1 MKKVLLGLALLTASA
16 FAEVRTISGELISVA
31 KEADLNATEV
41 LLTNGGGVHFTQT
54 LTLSNTYTF
63 DGTGVLSVA
72 SGKTLTAKK
81 ANVLGNTL
89 GHTLVKDGP
98 GTLLVG
104 DMLGVVNIPTR
115 WIVKQGIMQNFDS
128 GSMYGNHSTTTTNL
142 TIEVLEG
149 ATLKFGYSHSPMGPL
164 VLTGGN
170 FDADVAGNN
179 ATWGNVAF
187 KGGVVAHPST
197 TPSLIRLRDWAHLN
211 HCNTDCTFTVDA
223 GARLIVDGIL
233 RDGQNQAANA
243 FMNCVLIKDGGGEL
257 ILTKAAAWTGGTKLR
272 GGIITVSDPK
282 ALGNGTLRVEGDATI
297 SVLPGCQFVCPPLA
311 VSGTHT
317 LTFVG
322 DGTVTLPE
330 GVPAGLTVVN
340 QTSGLRT
347 SPIVGNTLYLNGG
360 DLVVDVPAGETQ
372 TVTAI
377 DSSLFPQIRVN
388 LTKTGGGTLVLPNQ
402 DNTSYLKEIKITGG
416 LIQMAAANNFGVGDV
431 TIAGGGLRV
440 AASFTPNRKLIFNGS
455 GSLDIAEGKALTV
468 SSNYFHTVNATI
480 DKTGAGDLILSGKH
494 YPLTSNNMKIHAFGG
509 TVQLGG
515 DFSNHAG
522 FPTQSFEMEE
532 GTKLISDTTHVPMG
546 NVTLRGAK
554 MVTSSYLNTIPQA
567 DNASGLVS
575 AEFERV
581 SRWNGFS
588 LNGTITVE
596 PSPNQIPSRIESHYS
611 VALAHANY
619 ITTFDVKAG
628 AVLEVDALLQPGENA
643 GATAVQTT
651 TLVKDG
657 AGELVLKQPCGADNL
672 VFNDGTITLE
682 KFARFASSTK
692 LVTSP
697 HAKFKLLDGAVLPTG
712 FSTASPTSIAA
723 TADVW
728 MDASRLTAE
737 DGASVESVPNLGA
750 SGGSFSRFTWSGN
763 GFTSAGVPR
772 VKRNSINGLPTLFF
786 NGSQALALTTYTN
799 RTQHAHIFFVAKA
812 EKWTYNVGHTGYWSG
827 PMSLGNFTMTGDDN
841 NCSECISWQHNNSSY
856 ANFATFATG
865 GFNATY
871 SNMAVERP
879 YLLSTER
886 TPSAK
891 ITSTYTS
898 AAANKVTQSGT
909 ISSRTYLDLT
919 LVAIG
924 GRLTTGGA
932 PQVKGTAV
940 DAYGYATND
949 GNRMFVGQL
958 GEVLVFTRSLS
969 EAEVEAIEGY
979 LRHKWFNGPDPSA
992 GQTAAEVGQFTIEV
1006 PEEATA
1012 AVAGGVRS
1020 SASGGSAAFT
1030 KTGAGALELAGQFA
1044 AAGGS
1049 LDVDQGSVDFV
1060 GSNILSRAQVWFDAT
1075 DASTLTL
1082 SADNTVLSVR
1092 NKGSLG
1098 GDFGQCPGA
1107 GSTPV
1112 PLPKYVAESPLN
1124 NLPAVVFDNNSVL
1137 KLPIEHYTTTN
1148 RNVHIYAVMQR
1159 AAYNDQ
1165 PGLGRWNG
1173 AYSVNSTVATGE
1185 GATAIHIE
1193 NPADK
1198 TLRVSSGNDSYSV
1211 TMPFSPS
1218 DMPHLLIQRSM
1229 KLNTWFGIESATKR
1243 HAWSFKNPANGKFD
1257 FNFVL
1262 VGGRSDGGNGGRA
1275 QWSATNN
1282 TNNRMW
1288 SGHLGEFILFY
1299 QPLPYA
1305 EEKALLAYL
1314 RKKWLNVGTA
1324 SSEPPA
1330 VLSGNYGPAAVD
1342 NLGLSMDEGTTL
1354 VSSAPSFAL
1363 SSIESGANVT
1373 WVRDWRGALEGF
1385 AFGDVAGT
1393 MSFGPAQTL
1402 QVVTAPEKTAKL
1414 FGGSHQA
1421 SLENWTIVGD
1431 DTSDNSLKNRQ
1442 DGIWLVRACGTM
1454 VFFR

>member
-1 MKKVLLGLALLTASA
+1 MKTVLVGLALLTASA

-31 KEADLNATEV
+31 KEAELNATEV
-41 LLTNGGGVHFTQT
+41 KLTNGGGIHFTET
-54 LTLSNTYTF
+54 LTLNNTYTF
-63 DGTGVLSVA
+63 DGIGVLSVA

-81 ANVLGNTL
+81 AKVLGNTI

-98 GTLLVG
+98 GTLFVG
-104 DMLGVVNIPTR
+104 DLLGVVNIPTR
-115 WIVKQGIMQNFDS
+115 WVVKQGTIQNVDG

-149 ATLKFGYSHSPMGPL
+149 ATLKFGNSHSPMGPL
-164 VLTGGN
+164 VLTGGT

-187 KGGVVAHPST
+187 KGGVVAHPSS
-197 TPSLIRLRDWAHLN
+197 TPSWIRLRDWAHLN
-211 HCNTDCTFTVDA
+211 HCNPDCTFTVDA
-223 GARLIVDGIL
+223 GARLIVDGTL
-233 RDGQNQAANA
+233 RDGQNLAANA
-243 FMNCVLIKDGGGEL
+243 FMNCVLTKDGGGEL
-257 ILTKAAAWTGGTKLR
+257 VLTDAAAWTGGTTLR
-272 GGIITVSDPK
+272 GGTITVADPK
-282 ALGNGTLRVEGDATI
+282 ALGSGTLRVEGDATI
-297 SVLPGCQFVCPPLA
+297 SVLPGCQFICPPLA
-311 VSGTHT
+311 VNGAHT

-322 DGTVTLPE
+322 DGAVTLPE
-330 GVPAGLTVVN
+330 EVPANLTVLD
-340 QTSGLRT
+340 QTINLRT
-347 SPIVGNTLYLNGG
+347 SPIVGTTLSLNGG
-360 DLVVDVPAGETQ
+360 DLVIDVPTGETQ
-372 TVTAI
+372 TITMI
-377 DSSLFPQIRVN
+377 ESPLFPQIRVN

-416 LIQMAAANNFGVGDV
+416 LVQVAAANNFGTGNV

-455 GSLDIAEGKALTV
+455 GSLDIAAGKALTV

-480 DKTGAGDLILSGKH
+480 DKTGEGDLILSGNH
-494 YPLTSNNMKIHAFGG
+494 APLTSNNMKIHAFGG
-509 TVQLGG
+509 TVQINGNFG
-515 DFSNHAG
+515 AHSV

-532 GTKLISDTTHVPMG
+532 GTKLISNTTHVPMG

-554 MVTSSYLNTIPQA
+554 MVATEYLLTIAPI
-567 DNASGLVS
+567 DNASGLAS

-596 PSPNQIPSRIESHYS
+596 PSPNQIPSRIEAHY
-611 VALAHANY
+611 ALGLAHANF

-628 AVLEVDALLQPGENA
+628 AVLEVDALLQPGENT

-657 AGELVLKQPCGADNL
+657 AGELVLKQPCGMDNL

-697 HAKFKLLDGAVLPTG
+697 RAKFKLLDGAVLPTG
-712 FSTASPTSIAA
+712 FSTASPASIAA

-750 SGGSFSRFTWSGN
+750 SGGSFTRFTWSGG
-763 GFTSAGVPR
+763 GFTSAGIPR

-799 RTQHAHIFFVAKA
+799 RTQHAHVFFVAKA
-812 EKWTYNVGHTGYWSG
+812 EKWTSGVGHTGYWSA
-827 PMSLGNFTMTGDDN
+827 PLCLGNFTMTGDDC
-841 NCSECISWQHNNSSY
+841 NCNECLSWQHNQSAY
-856 ANFATFATG
+856 ANFTTYAAG
-865 GFNATY
+865 GFTAAY

-879 YLLSTER
+879 YLLATER
-886 TPSAK
+886 TASAK

-898 AAANKVTQSGT
+898 AAADKVTQSGAIAT
-909 ISSRTYLDLT
+909 RTYLDLT

-932 PQVKGTAV
+932 PQVKSTAV
-940 DAYGYATND
+940 DAYGYATDD

-958 GEVLVFTRSLS
+958 GEVLIFTRMLS
-969 EAEVEAIEGY
+969 DAEVEAIEGY
-979 LRHKWFNGPDPSA
+979 LRHKWFNAPEPSA
-992 GQTAAEVGQFTIEV
+992 GQTDAEAGQFTVEV
-1006 PEEATA
+1006 PENATA

-1020 SASGGSAAFT
+1020 SAPGGSAAFT
-1030 KTGAGALELAGQFA
+1030 KTGAGALQLAGPFA
-1044 AAGGS
+1044 AAGGA

-1060 GSNILSRAQVWFDAT
+1060 GSNILSRAQVWFDAA

-1082 SADNTVLSVR
+1082 SADNTVQSVR

-1107 GSTPV
+1107 GGTLV

-1124 NLPAVVFDNNSVL
+1124 KLPAVVFDNNSVL

-1185 GATAIHIE
+1185 GATSIHIE
-1193 NPADK
+1193 NSANM

-1218 DMPHLLIQRSM
+1218 DVPHLLIQRSM
-1229 KLNTWFGIESATKR
+1229 KLNTWFGMESATKR
-1243 HAWSFKNPANGKFD
+1243 QAWSFKNPANGKFD

-1262 VGGRSDGGNGGRA
+1262 VGGRSYGEDGGRA
-1275 QWSATNN
+1275 QWSSTNN
-1282 TNNRMW
+1282 SNNRMW
-1288 SGHLGEFILFY
+1288 CGHLGEFILFY

-1330 VLSGNYGPAAVD
+1330 VLSGNYGSAALD
-1342 NLGLSMDEGTTL
+1342 NMGLAMGEGTTL

-1363 SSIESGANVT
+1363 SSIASGANVT
-1373 WVRDWRGALEGF
+1373 WVRDWKGALEGF
-1385 AFGDVAGT
+1385 AFGDVTGA

-1402 QVVTAPEKTAKL
+1402 QIVTAPEKTTKL

-1421 SLENWTIVGD
+1421 SLANWTIEGD
-1431 DTSDNSLKNRQ
+1431 QIFDNSLKNRR
-1442 DGIWLVRACGTM
+1442 DGIWLVRSRGTM
-1454 VFFR
+1454 VIIR